1 MSQMPASPIFDQSY
15 QPWEGK
21 LNAPAWG
28 ILALIKAQALN
39 TFRRYTASIIV
50 LGGLVLFLTGLPAAF
65 LLMNPGVDPALA
77 GAALIYAEPVPYG
90 SVPLT
95 LALML
100 PLVVGGMIA
109 SDAKHNALLMYFSK
123 SIRRVDYLV
132 GKIAAAFVLLAGP
145 VIFAPLLAVSI
156 ATFNTGPMATAAPPT
171 LYVMRLMLAMVAITF
186 IALLPAISI
195 CLALSSRTR
204 RTFLAGAGWVGLYII
219 TEAVSAMLWHGGK
232 LSWGYLLSL
241 NQNILHIS
249 RALLPDPPAA
259 LHLMHARNPDSTPM
273 TWSPWISAAILAG
286 VTVLSL
292 FVVMRRLA
300 DAETRA

>member
-186 IALLPAISI
+186 I
-195 CLALSSRTR
+195 
-204 RTFLAGAGWVGLYII
+204 
-219 TEAVSAMLWHGGK
+219 